1 MMRLRVNDRGFSLM
15 ELLIAMSLFAVIV
28 TVVGSIIVSAL
39 TADRTVRDVTGSTT
53 DGQLVVNVIEQ
64 TVRNSTAV
72 FVDPDADGVSVFA
85 VARTTAGGTARCQA
99 WFYDN
104 EAGAVF
110 ARSSSV
116 TIVPPTPGSV
126 GSDWTQLSA
135 GIAPIEDNAGTAVPV
150 FALDGTRG
158 LAVNFSVDGGAGV
171 SSLFITTATGRAPQS
186 NVSPTCF

>member
-1 MMRLRVNDRGFSLM
+1 MRARVDDRGFSLM
-15 ELLIAMSLFAVIV
+15 ELLIAMSLFAVVV

-53 DGQLVVNVIEQ
+53 DGQLVVNVIEE

-72 FVDPDADGVSVFA
+72 SIDPDPDGSSIYA
-85 VARTTAGGTARCQA
+85 VARTTAGGAARCQA

-104 EAGAVF
+104 ETGTVFERTSAGL
-110 ARSSSV
+110 
-116 TIVPPTPGSV
+116 IVPPTPGSV
-126 GSDWTQLSA
+126 GSDWTAISS
-135 GIAPIEDNAGTAVPV
+135 GIGPVVDNSGTAVPV

-158 LAVNFSVDGGAGV
+158 LAVSFSVDGGAGV

>member
-1 MMRLRVNDRGFSLM
+1 MRGRVSDRGFSLM
-15 ELLIAMSLFAVIV
+15 ELLIAMSLFAVVV

-53 DGQLVVNVIEQ
+53 DGQLVVNVIEE

-72 FVDPDADGVSVFA
+72 SIDPDPDGSSIYA
-85 VARTTAGGTARCQA
+85 VARTTAGGAARCQA

-104 EAGAVF
+104 ETGTIFGRTSA
-110 ARSSSV
+110 V

-126 GSDWTQLSA
+126 SSDWTALSA
-135 GIAPIEDNAGTAVPV
+135 GVAPIVDNSGVAVPV

-158 LAVNFSVDGGAGV
+158 LAVSFSVDGGAGV